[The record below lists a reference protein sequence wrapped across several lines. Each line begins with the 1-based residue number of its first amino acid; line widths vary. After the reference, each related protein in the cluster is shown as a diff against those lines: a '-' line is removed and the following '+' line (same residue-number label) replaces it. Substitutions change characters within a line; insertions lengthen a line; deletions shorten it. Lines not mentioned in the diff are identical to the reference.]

1 MKSLKLLV
9 FDISGEYGHFR
20 KFNPTSSPLTYA
32 IPTRTALIGILGAIL
47 GIERE
52 VSPDSFREGTIP
64 LNELFDRKKTRFAIQ
79 ILNPIKKVNMGFN
92 MVNTKNFPDY
102 FNLNQV
108 DEKGKIKAAY
118 RRTQI
123 EFELLKNPK
132 FRIFFYHSDSDI
144 LGELAERIFERK
156 HHFTPY
162 LGLSQF
168 TTLVEPIEIDTASK
182 TSGEGYDDIISCV
195 NLSDLNSDAP
205 IKFGSDNFYT
215 TDTFPMTMRRDRVI
229 TEYAEILI
237 ERSGQPIEVKT
248 ESYWKTSFGNIL
260 FL

>member
-20 KFNPTSSPLTYA
+20 KFNTTSSPLTYA

-64 LNELFDRKKTRFAIQ
+64 LNELFDREKTRFAIQ
-79 ILNPIKKVNMGFN
+79 IINPIKKVNMGFN
-92 MVNTKNFPDY
+92 LLDTGKSPSSF
-102 FNLNQV
+102 FNIQN
-108 DEKGKIKAAY
+108 
-118 RRTQI
+118 RTQI

-195 NLSDLNSDAP
+195 NLSDLNSDNP
-205 IKFGSDNFYT
+205 VKFGSDNFYT
-215 TDTFPMTMRRDRVI
+215 TDTFPITMRRDRVI

>member
-20 KFNPTSSPLTYA
+20 KFNTTSSPLTYA

-52 VSPDSFREGTIP
+52 TAPGLFPEGITP
-64 LNELFDRKKTRFAIQ
+64 LNELFDRSKSRFTVQ
-79 ILNPIKKVNMGFN
+79 VLNPIKKVNIGFN
-92 MVNTKNFPDY
+92 LLDTGKSPSSF
-102 FNLNQV
+102 FNIQN
-108 DEKGKIKAAY
+108 
-118 RRTQI
+118 RTQI

-132 FRIFFYHSDSDI
+132 FRIFFYHSDSEL

-168 TTLVEPIEIDTASK
+168 TTLVEPVEIETATLESSDEFQK
-182 TSGEGYDDIISCV
+182 IISCV
-195 NLSDLNSDAP
+195 NLSEIKTENSV
-205 IKFGSDNFYT
+205 KFGKENFYT

-237 ERSGQPIEVKT
+237 ERGGKPIEINT
-248 ESYWKTSFGNIL
+248 ESYLKTSFGNIL